1 MDRSRHQ
8 SRETVALKQ
17 HIISSPGHQP
27 HEFVEADA
35 TVPVLID
42 FVDQLLQS
50 TKETFIK
57 AGNLKRGGQFFRIL
71 GIQHLLKF
79 REYFVIKL
87 SNTFL
92 YFLYFYSCSVF
103 MYAQTK
109 IFMCEK
115 I

>member
-42 FVDQLLQS
+42 FIDQLLQS
-50 TKETFIK
+50 TKET
-57 AGNLKRGGQFFRIL
+57 LR
-71 GIQHLLKF
+71 
-79 REYFVIKL
+79 REI
-87 SNTFL
+87 
-92 YFLYFYSCSVF
+92 
-103 MYAQTK
+103 
-109 IFMCEK
+109 
-115 I
+115 